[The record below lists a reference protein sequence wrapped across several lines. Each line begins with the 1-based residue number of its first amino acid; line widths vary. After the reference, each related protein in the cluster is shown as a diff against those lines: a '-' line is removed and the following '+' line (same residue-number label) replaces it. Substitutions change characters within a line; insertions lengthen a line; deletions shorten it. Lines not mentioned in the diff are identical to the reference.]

1 MRAQVKCV
9 PWLPSEPWAK
19 RPLDLVPARA
29 AMAAPVV
36 TLREHVKVEDLR
48 QVRALPYNPPP
59 SLPPCSFG
67 E

>member
-1 MRAQVKCV
+1 LLGAWRLQVKCV

-48 QVRALPYNPPP
+48 QVRL
-59 SLPPCSFG
+59 CSG
-67 E
+67 CCPTL